1 MILSHRTL
9 VLPALLALAATS
21 LFAHGFA
28 VGKIAISHPWT
39 RETAATQVVG
49 GGFMK
54 ITNNGK
60 TADRLISA
68 SSPNARE
75 VQMHTMSMEGGVM
88 KMRQLKDGIVIPAG
102 QTVELKPGS
111 LHVMFMG
118 IKAPFKKGSK
128 IPATLKFKQAG
139 SVKVEFAVQAV
150 GSTMSMEAGHAQH

>member
-1 MILSHRTL
+1 MVNLLHANDRRGEYPASYYAATRTDL
-9 VLPALLALAATS
+9 DPFPALLGEAKADVA
-21 LFAHGFA
+21 
-28 VGKIAISHPWT
+28 
-39 RETAATQVVG
+39 VVG

-60 TADRLISA
+60 TADRLVSA

-139 SVKVEFAVQAV
+139 SVKVQFTVQAV
-150 GSTMSMEAGHAQH
+150 GSTMPMEAGHAQH